1 MFIPAA
7 LAPPLPTMSPSA
19 FSFESQT
26 HVYIP
31 VHVQARFFESVYIPA
46 SHFSPCTTCRTVAN
60 VAASSRTVNKHRHG
74 VIRHPPWRHKHRY
87 HLLLVQGIYIAHG
100 TNRLHEPRRLVQLH
114 HRVRRDYRLHKPRR
128 QGLEMIQGRENRL
141 LMQGIQMHHGTPN
154 MCEIR
159 FKQHRRFDR
168 HHQHRRPRGSN
179 SPRQP
184 Q

>member
-31 VHVQARFFESVYIPA
+31 VHAQARLFESVSIPA

-60 VAASSRTVNKHRHG
+60 VAQNRHG
-74 VIRHPPWRHKHRY
+74 VVRHQPWRHKHRC
-87 HLLLVQGIYIAHG
+87 HLPLVQGIKIAHG

-128 QGLEMIQGRENRL
+128 QGLEMLHGRENRL